1 MDLRQLEHFLAVAEQ
16 GSFTAAA
23 REVMIVQSALSTSV
37 RNLERDL
44 GTPLF
49 ERTTR
54 RVLLTEAGRTL
65 LPVARRV
72 LAEAVA
78 ARDQVAA
85 VAGLRA
91 GQVSVGT
98 LQTLTSVDLP
108 AELSAFHRA
117 HPGVRITVRDALVP
131 ELVAAVA
138 DGELDLAYVAPEDP
152 LPHGVR
158 VFTEW
163 QEELV
168 LTTGPD
174 HRLATTDSVDLS
186 TLESE
191 PFVVARAGTG
201 LEATIRRLFSEHGL
215 QRRVGCQVTQ
225 MSVLV
230 DLVRHGLGVAILPR
244 PMVERAGLPC
254 VPIVQPGAIRT
265 VQLIGRTPEP
275 INPAAAALLK
285 HLLAA

>member
-1 MDLRQLEHFLAVAEQ
+1 MDLRQLEHFLAVAEH

-37 RNLERDL
+37 RNLEQDL

-72 LAEAVA
+72 LAEAAA

-91 GQVSVGT
+91 GQVAVGT

-108 AELSAFHRA
+108 AELAAFHRA

-131 ELVAAVA
+131 DLVAAVA

-152 LPHGVR
+152 LPHGVQ

-174 HRLATTDSVDLS
+174 HRLAATASVDLS

-215 QRRVGCQVTQ
+215 QRRVGCRVTQ

-230 DLVRHGLGVAILPR
+230 ELVRHGLGVTILPR

-265 VQLIGRTPEP
+265 VQLIGRAPEP
-275 INPAAAALLK
+275 VNPAAAALLK
-285 HLLAA
+285 HLLAV